1 MAPWLPL
8 GSALAFSL
16 PCSFHFWLTFL
27 IKVDSKADAN
37 DQRDVLWS
45 HAPYPCVGEFKF
57 LTLNLPKHP
66 LYNRILSILKQSQ
79 STSQEDLAQQPH
91 PASSPSPSQPEP
103 PLLLD
108 LGCCVAQE
116 LRSLA
121 QFGGVASSQLYG
133 SDLIAAY
140 LRTSY
145 DLFKD
150 GRTFKGTLVSA
161 DIFSPTLFGEHTF
174 SLPLAFCPTFPI
186 HLLNQASELPIAP

>member
-1 MAPWLPL
+1 MVPSPYHV
-8 GSALAFSL
+8 
-16 PCSFHFWLTFL
+16 PFHFWFTFL

-37 DQRDVLWS
+37 RQRDVLWS

-66 LYNRILSILKQSQ
+66 LYDRILSILKQSQ

-91 PASSPSPSQPEP
+91 PVSSPSQSQPEP

-121 QFGGVASSQLYG
+121 QFGGVPSSQLYG
-133 SDLIAAY
+133 SDLITAY

-150 GRTFKGTLVSA
+150 EGTFKGTLVSA
-161 DIFSPTLFGEHTF
+161 DIFSATLFGEHPF
-174 SLPLAFCPTFPI
+174 PLPLPFCPTFSI
-186 HLLNQASELPIAP
+186 HLLNQASELPKNP